1 MQRLS
6 RNNSPRVSPYP
17 QAHPHPAGDP
27 EQLLQVMKSFQTQ
40 VTDLYTQTES
50 LLTKMRTRHD
60 SMSHG
65 NLMLDELEAR
75 INDMVIT
82 SSNLDQRWNDVLD
95 INQVAAVLDEMEGLF
110 DHMEDQ
116 LRHSREGGFI
126 SS

>member
-1 MQRLS
+1 
-6 RNNSPRVSPYP
+6 
-17 QAHPHPAGDP
+17 
-27 EQLLQVMKSFQTQ
+27 
-40 VTDLYTQTES
+40 
-50 LLTKMRTRHD
+50 
-60 SMSHG
+60 MSHG

-116 LRHSREGGFI
+116 LRHSREGGLNKI
-126 SS
+126 TKGTGAGGSRPCGHLLGKS